1 MQAMPSAAP
10 DALFPT
16 IEPYAHGFLPEQDGH
31 AVYFEQCGNPAG
43 LPMVFLHGGPG
54 SGAMPRHRQFF
65 DPRSTRVILWDQR
78 GCGRSRAEQPLAH
91 NTTAHLI
98 ADMERI
104 RMQLGV
110 EAWWVVGGSWGAGL
124 ALAYASAHP
133 QRCLGLV
140 LRGTFLGRAADIRWF
155 FQDASQ
161 LLPDAWWALARHVPS
176 AQRSDVAGYVVEQVL
191 HGDAAHALAL
201 AKAWSAWEGALTDRR
216 ASLPPSSG
224 AASEAALLAKYRLQ
238 SHYLAA
244 QCFFPPQGALAAGA
258 SMGDL
263 PVALLHGRLDWIC
276 RPQSAWDVQQ
286 TLPGSRLQWIDQAG
300 HSPYEPP
307 MAKAL
312 VGAIAHAAQH
322 GHFHTWGQP
331 APLADGG

>member
-1 MQAMPSAAP
+1 MQAMPPAAP
-10 DALFPT
+10 DALFPA
-16 IEPYAHGFLPEQDGH
+16 IEPFAHGFLPEQDGH
-31 AVYFEQCGNPAG
+31 SVYFEQCGKLAG

-65 DPRSTRVILWDQR
+65 DPRSVHAILWDQR
-78 GCGRSRAEQPLAH
+78 GCGRSRAEQPLVH

-98 ADMERI
+98 ADMERMRI
-104 RMQLGV
+104 QLGL

-155 FQDASQ
+155 FQDAAQ

-176 AQRSDVAGYVVEQVL
+176 DSRGDMAAYVVEQVL
-191 HGDAAHALAL
+191 HGEFAHALAL

-216 ASLPPSSG
+216 ASEPS
-224 AASEAALLAKYRLQ
+224 ASQGTSDAALLAKYRLQ
-238 SHYLAA
+238 SHYLATN
-244 QCFFPPQGALAAGA
+244 CFFPPEGALAGCAA
-258 SMGDL
+258 LGDI
-263 PVALLHGRLDWIC
+263 PMALLHGRLDWIC

-286 TLPGSRLQWIDQAG
+286 ALPASRVQWIDQAG

-307 MAKAL
+307 MATAL
-312 VGAIAHAAQH
+312 VAAIAHAQVH
-322 GHFHTWGQP
+322 GHFQNWGQP
-331 APLADGG
+331 APSAD